1 MVRPVLKSFR
11 SNAIHW
17 VFLTLSLLLGQAV
30 AEQPIMLNQSKLDI
44 NILAHSDYLI
54 DRDNQFSV
62 YQLQQEGLAN
72 QFTPL
77 HQNLLRSG
85 LFDGAYWIRVP
96 VNNPDGL
103 TRTYSF
109 FIESHAN
116 HLIEIHYPSD
126 NPTAFGTG
134 NGGTTA
140 LTFSSIR
147 SGASVPLDNRPEPLG
162 TYVLPVPIQP
172 GVQYLYIKLQSADPL
187 NTLVSVVDERTL
199 QLRVARSISVHSALL
214 AVQWVLVIV
223 SIFAW
228 IKLRSRALMWAL
240 LINLGFIAINAGW
253 SGLASFILPS
263 QGYLDIHSRNLGGI
277 AVLMGMTGL
286 LAHVRKD
293 AFPDWV
299 KESLTWFLRLMSVLA
314 VFTLLPLSRAIS
326 PFLLALI
333 PVVLTSLVILW
344 VYRRD
349 PKAPYERW
357 LLAGIGN
364 FLIIFIV
371 IMTASLGLIHSI
383 ALNAFALHCL
393 AVTAAAICLWAA
405 LGYARKSD
413 SRLAVDGF
421 NLPNLH
427 WPLLRKLNHEMR
439 GPINGVLGMTEL
451 LQDTSLS
458 AHQQEYVNTVQ
469 AAGFSLLR
477 QADQLQNL
485 VRIGLNRL
493 PDGEDEFDLYDLL
506 EDAIQPYSRLAH
518 AKQLELVMDVA
529 PELPTRYRGNAQI
542 IAQVLS
548 NLLDNALNYTDNGE
562 VLIQVKPWH
571 HNRVRFSVT
580 DTGPGLPKELK
591 HTLFDFPAVRAED
604 QLAPR
609 DMHLGLPITRILV
622 GLLGGQITFSSE
634 LRMGTTFWIDLPL
647 AEVSTPAEIDDYSIQ
662 DLDQMRLMVVDDNLT
677 CRKVIEHLGM
687 SWGMDVF
694 SMSNGQSALANLHN
708 EYHKGTPVDVLVLD
722 QNMPSMTGIELAERI
737 RADTSL
743 NTDIIIIM
751 LTGVDVGHVDL
762 DESRLN
768 IQYLLTKPVS
778 GRALKQTLMQAMP
791 DIQANR
797 DRTHAKKSL
806 FF

>member
-1 MVRPVLKSFR
+1 ML
-11 SNAIHW
+11 
-17 VFLTLSLLLGQAV
+17 LTLSLLLGQAL

-44 NILAHSDYLI
+44 NVLAHSDYLI
-54 DRDNQFSV
+54 DRQNQFSV

-96 VNNPDGL
+96 VNNPGGL

-116 HLIEIHYPSD
+116 HLVEIHYPST

-134 NGGTTA
+134 NGDMTA

-147 SGASVPLDNRPEPLG
+147 TGASVPLDNRPEPLG

-172 GVQYLYIKLQSADPL
+172 GVQYLYVRLQSADPL
-187 NTLVSVVDERTL
+187 NTLISVVDERTL
-199 QLRVARSISVHSALL
+199 QLRVARSISAHSALL
-214 AVQWVLVIV
+214 AVQWVLTFV
-223 SIFAW
+223 SLFAW
-228 IKLRSRALMWAL
+228 IKLRSRALMWAF

-263 QGYLDIHSRNLGGI
+263 QGYLDIHARNLGGVT
-277 AVLMGMTGL
+277 VLTGMTGL
-286 LAHVRKD
+286 LAHIRKD
-293 AFPDWV
+293 AFPNWL
-299 KESLTWFLRLMSVLA
+299 KESLTWFLRLMAVLA
-314 VFTLLPLSRAIS
+314 VITLLPLSRAIS
-326 PFLLALI
+326 PLLLALI
-333 PVVLTSLVILW
+333 PVVLMSLLILW

-349 PKAPYERW
+349 TKAPYEGW
-357 LLAGIGN
+357 LLAGMGN

-393 AVTAAAICLWAA
+393 GITAAAFCLCAA
-405 LGYARKSD
+405 VGCARKSD
-413 SRLAVDGF
+413 SRLAVDGL

-647 AEVSTPAEIDDYSIQ
+647 AEVSAPVEIGDYSTP
-662 DLDQMRLMVVDDNLT
+662 DLEQMRLMVVDDNLT

-737 RADTSL
+737 RADTGL